1 MPCGAASFGGSR
13 YAGSRTASSTTSPS
27 PKSASLQFERT
38 CCPGRPGH
46 AADPAALRSGAG
58 RSGNFEDTL
67 AELQAEART
76 RASAEAIARLAAF
89 EQAVMATFTDMNQVF
104 AAFPGWRL
112 SNDARDSIDA
122 FLSRF
127 DAIFTLNQDLLLE
140 LHYRNEL
147 VGGRRRWAGPGY
159 PGMAPPPNWQA
170 AQPAE
175 RIALPWQPA
184 GEVRLA
190 DNLQP
195 IFKLHGSANWR
206 DPAGNHLMV
215 MGGAKLQ
222 AIDRHPLLRRYL
234 ELFAQQLNAG
244 DTKVMVIGYGFQDD
258 HINDLLVQ
266 AGTQHGMQIH
276 LVNPAGLDVLRRYP
290 AQAIQGPNPLNDI
303 PLIGVT
309 MRSLREAFSGDKLS
323 QRSLLRFFE

>member
-1 MPCGAASFGGSR
+1 MS
-13 YAGSRTASSTTSPS
+13 
-27 PKSASLQFERT
+27 
-38 CCPGRPGH
+38 H
-46 AADPAALRSGAG
+46 IALLGAG
-58 RSGNFEDTL
+58 FSRNWGGWLAAEVLGELLSRVANDRETYSRLRNSGNFEDTL
-67 AELQAEART
+67 AEFQAEART
-76 RASAEAIARLAAF
+76 RASAEATARLAAF

-104 AAFPGWRL
+104 AAFPGWGL

-147 VGGRRRWAGPGY
+147 VGGKRRWVGPAY

-184 GEVRLA
+184 GEVRLE
-190 DNLQP
+190 DHFQP

-215 MGGAKLQ
+215 MGGAKL
-222 AIDRHPLLRRYL
+222 
-234 ELFAQQLNAG
+234 
-244 DTKVMVIGYGFQDD
+244 
-258 HINDLLVQ
+258 
-266 AGTQHGMQIH
+266 
-276 LVNPAGLDVLRRYP
+276 
-290 AQAIQGPNPLNDI
+290 
-303 PLIGVT
+303 
-309 MRSLREAFSGDKLS
+309 
-323 QRSLLRFFE
+323 